1 MIALAWPILP
11 CMRPPPSR
19 ILGFQRP
26 PDRRRPSPGE
36 RNPLVRDPLL
46 KRLFGHAEVV
56 ETLIRDMLPEDVGRI
71 DFATLENGPA
81 TGWIGFWP
89 SASGHG

>member
-1 MIALAWPILP
+1 M
-11 CMRPPPSR
+11 
-19 ILGFQRP
+19 
-26 PDRRRPSPGE
+26 
-36 RNPLVRDPLL
+36 RDPLL

>member
-1 MIALAWPILP
+1 MIPAETIRFSTNPRILRGEP
-11 CMRPPPSR
+11 SADKRSR
-19 ILGFQRP
+19 IRT
-26 PDRRRPSPGE
+26 
-36 RNPLVRDPLL
+36 LVR
-46 KRLFGHAEVV
+46 FGHAEVV

-71 DFATLENGPA
+71 DFATLPNGPA